1 MGAAAP
7 RRFGITIAVLGF
19 MITPQALGCGQNSSV
34 TEQEHHATSCSMAET
49 GLSPPT
55 QSELTREAPLA
66 VCAAVE
72 IDQQTLPIVNAGDI
86 VAEQLRKTI
95 VGTSQ
100 PGLREKLRRAY
111 FRYLGCM

>member
-7 RRFGITIAVLGF
+7 RRFGITIALLGF
-19 MITPQALGCGQNSSV
+19 MTTSQALGCAQNSGV
-34 TEQEHHATSCSMAET
+34 TEQEHHVTSCSIAET

-55 QSELTREAPLA
+55 QPELTRKAPLA
-66 VCAAVE
+66 ICAAVE
-72 IDQQTLPIVNAGDI
+72 INQQTLPIFDASDI

-95 VGTSQ
+95 VDTSQ
-100 PGLREKLRRAY
+100 AGLREKLRQAY

>member
-55 QSELTREAPLA
+55 
-66 VCAAVE
+66 
-72 IDQQTLPIVNAGDI
+72 
-86 VAEQLRKTI
+86 
-95 VGTSQ
+95 
-100 PGLREKLRRAY
+100 
-111 FRYLGCM
+111 